1 MGCSKV
7 NALIEVAMSWLD
19 QGIATIPIMYRSKRP
34 NFQALYATGD
44 IDGQG
49 KPTWDRL
56 KTELPT
62 RQNIDTWYK
71 TISNIAVVTGN
82 QNLVI
87 VDFDN
92 LPAYELWMQLYGIK
106 GYMNTY
112 TVHTGRGY
120 HLYFYVE
127 DMPPHTLKWA
137 GGEIKA
143 SGYCLIP
150 PSTHPSG
157 RAYKAIHPDMPIL
170 DIGSIYDIL
179 PEGVFNYQQ
188 EFVPCMSAPD
198 PIWTPTLSGNYSEI
212 NQQVRILSFFP
223 DARRTGNGWYTVFCP
238 LHSDGENHGR
248 ASGWIDDR
256 RNRFGCHSCVSG
268 SLSAIDF
275 YARLKNISASDA
287 AHELS
292 V

>member
-1 MGCSKV
+1 MNHIKQV
-7 NALIEVAMSWLD
+7 ALSWLD

-34 NFQALYATGD
+34 NFTALKKTGD
-44 IDGQG
+44 VDDAG

-62 RQNIDTWYK
+62 RQNIATWYQGA
-71 TISNIAVVTGN
+71 SNIAVVTGN

-92 LPAYELWMQLYGIK
+92 LPAYELWMQLYGIE
-106 GYMNTY
+106 GYADTY

-120 HLYFYVE
+120 HLYFFIE
-127 DMPPHTLKWA
+127 DVPPHTLKWA
-137 GGEIKA
+137 GGEIKS

-150 PSTHPSG
+150 PSVHPSG
-157 RAYKAIHPDMPIL
+157 RAYKATNPEVPIL

-179 PEGVFNYQQ
+179 PEDVFNVQQ
-188 EFVPCMSAPD
+188 ESGPCMPLPD
-198 PIWTPTLSGNYSEI
+198 SIWSPVIQGNYSEI

-223 DARRTGNGWYTVFCP
+223 DARRTGNGWHTVLCP
-238 LHSDGENHGR
+238 FHGDGQSHGR

-256 RNRFGCHSCVSG
+256 RNRFGCHSCISG

-275 YARLKNISASDA
+275 YAKLKGIDA
-287 AHELS
+287 GTAVGELAIA
-292 V
+292 